1 MNLLNH
7 IPLSWA
13 YNLISSRL
21 IYRRP
26 HRAAVF
32 ELSPLKPPKR
42 YANQGKKLSRE
53 RSCNSTTW
61 ATQRNTPT
69 DEDDT
74 CVMPPGETTPDAS
87 SLKHADMCDIFSGR
101 YYVSQTSFPRTMN
114 GKKRGKLESCC
125 QTFNPKALPL
135 SVWAAFGGRQPA
147 NSNRLPV
154 ANFPYITGRRVNLL
168 HHRKELRY
176 RHPIHVC
183 FAGIP
188 SPQNWSFLL
197 R

>member
-1 MNLLNH
+1 MLIKEKSSVEKEAVIAQHEPHNAIHQRTKTTRAWCLRVRRLRTLLR
-7 IPLSWA
+7 SSM
-13 YNLISSRL
+13 LI
-21 IYRRP
+21 
-26 HRAAVF
+26 
-32 ELSPLKPPKR
+32 
-42 YANQGKKLSRE
+42 
-53 RSCNSTTW
+53 
-61 ATQRNTPT
+61 
-69 DEDDT
+69 
-74 CVMPPGETTPDAS
+74 CVIS
-87 SLKHADMCDIFSGR
+87 SGR

-125 QTFNPKALPL
+125 QTFSPKALPL

-147 NSNRLPV
+147 NSNRQPV

-176 RHPIHVC
+176 RRPIHVC